1 MSREFSERTYSAFIS
16 YRHAPV
22 DTAVAKEVQFRLE
35 HYHLPKDVREQTG
48 ITTLAPIFRDEDEL
62 AITPELTKSIAVAL
76 KNSAALIV
84 ICSPRTSESTW
95 VLKEINEFLSTHDR
109 SRVFVVMAEG
119 TADEV
124 IPEVLLHRVNDD
136 GEVVACDPLAAN
148 FRQDCKG
155 QDRANE
161 VTRLAAGLLGM
172 SYDSLAQR
180 ALRERTRRR
189 RIIAAVVFGLL
200 LAFTLYT
207 INMNLRIFRNYQ
219 EALRRRS
226 AFLAGQATEM
236 VDEGNTIAAM
246 ELALAALPA
255 DGSWD
260 ELFRPVVPEAV
271 LALQRA
277 TNAGTLVADGMTS
290 FGTSEVYT
298 TDAEVAHLNISP
310 EEHYLVAADDTG
322 AVTFWEVGKNAPIFS
337 GRSALGRYN
346 NLSHCFALDAGKLLL
361 AYSDGVVCRGT
372 NGEVLWDYA
381 LAHDEDHAASIC
393 EVAYDKETQSRLV
406 VATDRSVLIL
416 DVETG
421 KLLYEYTYSE
431 ILGHEV
437 AGVMWFSRKNSDSR
451 GSTVVLSFLEDTDT
465 NQFICDV
472 VTIDTQTGEALAF
485 PAGTHACDRI
495 GLLSDGS
502 IAMLFSDDVGA
513 MTSQRYENTT
523 MVYTETS
530 SSPYHIALYDSA
542 TGAAQWD
549 KRVDSWQVCE
559 DRCFAEMVDSA
570 SGRPLLACWFA
581 DCVLFVD
588 LESGETLNELRVP
601 VSIVSACADVE
612 GQLLLG
618 VLRDGSRFE
627 VSPVN
632 TSVISYGLRRGSL
645 SKAKM
650 MPTGDLYTAS
660 EGENV
665 VSVFRGMSG
674 DENLVMSDADLTF
687 TERTFPTKDG
697 FLLLQSDYLEDEDY
711 RRVSKLILLDGASL
725 KAAWEMPLDRGDDL
739 EWDLITYDDAENAVI
754 LMGSTFIE
762 DALVP
767 RSIVKVWLEDG
778 REEQYPVKTCGEAKL
793 YVPSEG
799 MGNSTQVDDVVI
811 HGDPVYVG
819 GKLYSQVRDA
829 AGTVGIAV
837 ASLSDKTTSCY
848 RVVEGFGSR
857 EDATGRRLVLKVD
870 PTGRYVAYQDI
881 LGARADEDRTKVH
894 RAGVLDVEKCSNT
907 ELSRKSASSLILS
920 DEMQVMDLFA
930 WAEDG
935 SCLAYACEDGV
946 AVYATAP
953 AKRRELRGWPK
964 AQGATRQIAEPD
976 TQNGEATEG
985 LVANTE
991 SSSRVQVGQGDE
1003 ALVVLDSNVVQTI
1016 GIVGDKLM
1024 VGGSSGA
1031 NLRAVAY
1038 SLENGRRIGACTT
1051 GDGFYWS
1058 SGFRALKDENVEG
1071 GSGDLVAFSTS
1082 CCYLIDMESMQL
1094 CQVYSN
1100 GICYNPYLDTIL
1112 CCYEEQYYATKRY
1125 SLEELMVRGREMLGD
1140 NTMGE
1145 EWLGDHGV

>member
-1 MSREFSERTYSAFIS
+1 MSRESSERTYSAFIS

-35 HYHLPKDVREQTG
+35 HYHLPKDVKEQTG

-95 VLKEINEFLSTHDR
+95 VQKEINEFLSMHDR

-124 IPEVLLHRVNDD
+124 TPEVLLHRVNED

-155 QDRANE
+155 QYRVNE

-226 AFLAGQATEM
+226 EFLAGQASEM
-236 VDEGNTIAAM
+236 VDEGNTVAAM

-277 TNAGTLVADGMTS
+277 TNAGTLVAEDMTS
-290 FGTSEVYT
+290 FGTSEVYAT
-298 TDAEVAHLNISP
+298 GAEIAHLNISP
-310 EEHYLVAADDTG
+310 EERYVAAADDTG
-322 AVTFWEVGKNAPIFS
+322 VVTFWEVGKNAPIFS

-346 NLSHCFALDAGKLLL
+346 NLSHCFAMDAGKLLL
-361 AYSDGVVCRGT
+361 AYNDGMVCRGT

-381 LAHDEDHAASIC
+381 LVQDEDHASTIC
-393 EVAYDKETQSRLV
+393 EMAYDQETQSRLV

-416 DVETG
+416 DINTG
-421 KLLYEYTYSE
+421 QLLYEHPYSE
-431 ILGHEV
+431 ILGHDV
-437 AGVMWFSRKNSDSR
+437 PNVVWFSRKNSDSR
-451 GSTVVLSFLEDTDT
+451 GSTVVLSFLEDTEPDHFT
-465 NQFICDV
+465 CDV
-472 VTIDTQTGEALAF
+472 AVIDTQTGETFAF
-485 PAGTHACDRI
+485 PVGTRACDRI

-502 IAMLFSDDVGA
+502 IAMLFSDDIGA

-530 SSPYHIALYDSA
+530 SSPYHIALYDST
-542 TGAAQWD
+542 TGDERWV
-549 KRVDSWQVCE
+549 KSVDSWQVCE
-559 DRCFAEMVDSA
+559 ERCFAEMVDFT
-570 SGRPLLACWFA
+570 SGRPLLASCFA
-581 DCVLFVD
+581 DCILFID
-588 LESGETLNELRVP
+588 PETGETLNELRVP
-601 VSIVSACADVE
+601 VSIVSACADTG

-632 TSVISYGLRRGSL
+632 TSVISYGLRRGSI

-665 VSVFRGMSG
+665 VSVFRSIHG
-674 DENLVMSDADLTF
+674 DENLVMSGAGKMY

-697 FLLLQSDYLEDEDY
+697 FLLLQYDYLEDEDY
-711 RRVSKLILLDGASL
+711 RKVSKLVLLDGASL
-725 KAAWEMPLDRGDDL
+725 NITWEMPLDCGEGLD
-739 EWDLITYDDAENAVI
+739 WDLITYDEAENAVI
-754 LMGSTFIE
+754 LMGSTNIE
-762 DALVP
+762 DAMVP
-767 RSIVKVWLEDG
+767 RSIVKAWLGDR
-778 REEQYPVKTCGEAKL
+778 REERYPVKTCGEAEL
-793 YVPSEG
+793 YVPGKG
-799 MGNSTQVDDVVI
+799 MGNVTRVDDIVV

-829 AGTVGIAV
+829 TGMVGITV
-837 ASLSDKTTSCY
+837 ASLADKTTSCY

-870 PTGRYVAYQDI
+870 PTGRYVAYQDM
-881 LGARADEDRTKVH
+881 LGTRADEDRTTVH

-907 ELSRKSASSLILS
+907 ELSRKSASPRALT

-930 WAEDG
+930 WSDDG
-935 SCLAYACEDGV
+935 SCLAYVCEDGV
-946 AVYATAP
+946 AVYATTP
-953 AKRRELRGWPK
+953 GKRRELRSWTK
-964 AQGATRQIAEPD
+964 ARGATRQPAEQG
-976 TQNGEATEG
+976 TQNGEAREG
-985 LVANTE
+985 LVASAE
-991 SSSRVQVGQGDE
+991 GSSGVQGGQGDE
-1003 ALVVLDSNVVQTI
+1003 ALVALDSNLVQAI
-1016 GIVGDKLM
+1016 GIVDEQLV
-1024 VGGSSGA
+1024 VGGTSGT
-1031 NLRAVAY
+1031 NLRVVAY
-1038 SLENGRRIGACTT
+1038 SLENGKRIGACTV
-1051 GDGFYWS
+1051 GDDFYWS
-1058 SGFRALKDENVEG
+1058 AGFQVLKGEDSKGESGN
-1071 GSGDLVAFSTS
+1071 LVALSTS
-1082 CCYLIDMESMQL
+1082 NCYLIDAESMQL

-1100 GICYNPYLDTIL
+1100 GTCYNPYLDTIL

-1125 SLEELMVRGREMLGD
+1125 SLEELMARGREMLGD

-1145 EWLGDHGV
+1145 EWLDDHGV